1 MRNISVVALAVA
13 AVAVLAAACSTSDK
27 TSGEVASSEP
37 RSQSTGGFALRSD
50 AAGGGAVASIGA
62 ADAAGAFPVAPPTD
76 GASSADLL
84 GRTMIRS
91 GSVALEVACVDESF
105 EAVRSIAAA
114 NGGFVAD
121 STFFGGTST
130 IDRDNGDQ
138 DNGSRYAALTLRV
151 PSERFEQV
159 VADLRGLAV
168 EVISISTSS
177 QDVTGEVTD
186 LASDLRNLRAVEAQ
200 YLALLGRA
208 DAIGEVLQVQDR
220 LNQTRSQ
227 IERVEGRL
235 AMLESLADLAT
246 LRVELRTPLTP
257 VVAAGGAGG
266 PLDAARAGWEAS
278 LDTLR
283 TIASVGLAV
292 TAFSWWLLPFIT
304 IALIALRRWG
314 TPARLARATMDTSRG
329 NT

>member
-1 MRNISVVALAVA
+1 MRNISLVALAVA
-13 AVAVLAAACSTSDK
+13 AAAVLAAACSTSDK
-27 TSGEVASSEP
+27 TNGEVASSEP
-37 RSQSTGGFALRSD
+37 RSQSTGGFALGSD
-50 AAGGGAVASIGA
+50 DAGGGASIAA
-62 ADAAGAFPVAPPTD
+62 ADAAGAIPAAAPPTD
-76 GASSADLL
+76 GAGSAGLL
-84 GRTMIRS
+84 GRTIIRS
-91 GSVALEVACVDESF
+91 GSVALEVASVDESF
-105 EAVRSIAAA
+105 EAVRSIAVA

-130 IDRDNGDQ
+130 TDEDD
-138 DNGSRYAALTLRV
+138 GSRYAALTLRI

-168 EVISISTSS
+168 EVTSISTNS

-186 LASDLRNLRAVEAQ
+186 LASNLRNLRAVEAQ

-257 VVAAGGAGG
+257 VVAAGGAGA

-292 TAFSWWLLPFIT
+292 TAFSWWLLPLIT